1 MEIEFA
7 EISKWRKE
15 WENSGL
21 WNQGIKDHQDLIMNQ
36 MQEAWTREAEKGGGA
51 ESKREKAQ
59 LWN

>member
-1 MEIEFA
+1 MEIEFV

-15 WENSGL
+15 LGNAGL
-21 WNQGIKDHQDLIMNQ
+21 WNQGIKDHQDLIMSQ
-36 MQEAWTREAEKGGGA
+36 MQNAWTREAEKGGGG